1 MTFLLFSL
9 FLGLLLLSLGLI
21 LRFNP
26 LDLRRRL
33 FTLPLLHFIQQRH
46 LLPSISPTEQA
57 AIEAGSVWVERE
69 FFSGNPD
76 HDRLLSEPY
85 PAATPKLQAL
95 LDGPV
100 ETICQMATD
109 WEIYQRKDLPPAIWD
124 SLKAQGFLGMMIP
137 AEYGGLGLTNVE
149 YSSVMAKLAS
159 RSFIYTA
166 TVGVTN
172 SLGPAKLLLNY
183 GTPEQKATYLPQ
195 LARGE
200 LIPCF
205 ALTEPLA
212 GSDAA
217 SISAKGII
225 FRGDDAQ
232 LYIRLNFRKRYITL
246 GTIATLIGLA
256 FKLEDPEQHLGR
268 GIDLGITCALIP
280 RDRPG
285 IAITQR
291 HDPMGVPFFNS
302 PIVGENVIIPIDHI
316 IGGPEQA
323 GQGWKML
330 MQSLAAGR
338 GISFPASCT
347 GVAKFTARV
356 VGDYAPVR
364 QQFGLP
370 IGKFAGI
377 EEPLAR
383 IAGFTYILEATR
395 RYTASAIDQGERPAV
410 IAAIAKYQFTELTR
424 RIVIDGMDILGGS
437 GICRGPHNLLANLY
451 SAMPIPITVEGS
463 NIITRSLMIYGQG
476 VLRAHPYLYDEVQ
489 ALQANDSVGFDR
501 ALWQHIGFSLTNSLR
516 MAALG
521 LTRAHFVRTPD
532 PTLRRH
538 HQKLTWAASNF
549 AFLTD
554 LALLTYGGSLK
565 RQETITGRFAD
576 ALSWMYLA
584 TATLRRFEAE
594 GQPDA
599 DRPLVDWAMQH
610 SFHQIQQA
618 FTGLIA
624 NLPLPAFLR
633 LPWLWLWQANPL
645 AVAPSDSLNHPLAQ
659 AIQTPG
665 PTRDRLTD
673 GIHLPSHRDEALGRL
688 EYAFGLTHQV
698 EPSLKKIK
706 TALAQGEIKA
716 ERPDRLPHAALEQ
729 GIISRSEFEL
739 IQTAQE
745 ARIAAIQVDAFDL
758 SIIPSDQTQPAV

>member
-1 MTFLLFSL
+1 MTF
-9 FLGLLLLSLGLI
+9 LLLLSLLLGLLLI

-26 LDLRRRL
+26 LDLRRYL
-33 FTLPLLHFIQQRH
+33 FTAPLLKLIQQRH
-46 LLPSISPTEQA
+46 LLPGISPTEQA

-85 PAATPKLQAL
+85 PTTTPKLQAL

-100 ETICQMATD
+100 EQICQLATD

-124 SLKAQGFLGMMIP
+124 ALKAQGFLGMMIP
-137 AEYGGLGLTNVE
+137 TEYGGLGLSNVE
-149 YSSVMAKLAS
+149 YSSVMAKFAS

-195 LARGE
+195 LASGE

-217 SISAKGII
+217 SISAKGVV
-225 FRGDDAQ
+225 FRGDDGQ
-232 LYIRLNFRKRYITL
+232 LYLRLNFRKRYITL

-256 FKLEDPEQHLGR
+256 FKLEDPDQLLG
-268 GIDLGITCALIP
+268 GDIDRGITCALVP
-280 RDRPG
+280 RHLPG

-302 PIVGENVIIPIDHI
+302 PIVGENVVIPIDHI

-347 GVAKFTARV
+347 GVAKFAARV

-377 EEPLAR
+377 EAPLAR
-383 IAGFTYILEATR
+383 IAGFTYILEAAR

-424 RIVIDGMDILGGS
+424 TIVIDGMDILGGS

-489 ALQANDSVGFDR
+489 ALQANDSVAFDR
-501 ALWQHIGFSLTNSLR
+501 ALWQHVGLSLMNTLR
-516 MAALG
+516 MTRLG
-521 LTRAHFVRTPD
+521 LTRAHFVHTPD
-532 PTLRRH
+532 QLTDRALRRH
-538 HQKLTWAASNF
+538 QQKLTWAASNF

-554 LALLTYGGSLK
+554 LALITYGGSLK

-584 TATLRRFEAE
+584 SATLRRFVAE
-594 GQPDA
+594 GQPEA
-599 DRPLVDWAMQH
+599 DRPLIDWAMQH
-610 SFHQIQQA
+610 SFQQIQQA
-618 FTGLIA
+618 FEGIIA
-624 NLPLPAFLR
+624 NLPLPGFLR
-633 LPWLWLWQANPL
+633 QLWLWFWRSNPI
-645 AVAPSDSLNHPLAQ
+645 APAPNDALNHPVAQ
-659 AIQTPG
+659 ALQTPG
-665 PTRDRLTD
+665 PTRDRLTAD
-673 GIHLPSHRDEALGRL
+673 IHIPTARDEALGRL
-688 EYAFGLTHQV
+688 EYAFSLSHQA

-706 TALAQGEIKA
+706 QALTTGQFTPD
-716 ERPDRLPHAALEQ
+716 RPDRLAHAALEQ

-745 ARIAAIQVDAFDL
+745 AKVAAIQVDAFDL
-758 SIIPSDQTQPAV
+758 EPALSLSAL